1 MNHSADVNDNASEL
15 ESLFREAAIQ
25 DVRIRMTPP
34 KEFDGEHCTECDVA
48 IVQGRLALGFY
59 TCVECQSAIEKR
71 KRFYRS

>member
-15 ESLFREAAIQ
+15 EDLFREAAIQ
-25 DVRIRMTPP
+25 DVRLRMAPP
-34 KEFDGEHCTECDVA
+34 KDFDGEHCTECDSA
-48 IVQGRLALGFY
+48 ILQGRLALGFY